1 MNDGGGL
8 DAVRQI
14 IQAIDRESDDGNYI
28 FRGEPKAFEH
38 PVSSSL
44 YRRYADDIESEF
56 FDIGRVQEEIL
67 EWARTY
73 DNEIESD
80 FELLTWL
87 QHYGGRTNLID
98 FTIDYLIA
106 LFFACDG
113 FPNEDGMIYIL
124 NREGELK
131 ERIESPRFP
140 RNRVIAQ
147 KSIFVLAPNGIIEPS
162 LYSSVTIPSDEK
174 QRLLDRLR
182 KRHGISSETIY
193 NDLHGYIR
201 NQDAHESVYAGFYRS
216 LTSENKGDGNGNGN

>member
-1 MNDGGGL
+1 
-8 DAVRQI
+8 
-14 IQAIDRESDDGNYI
+14 
-28 FRGEPKAFEH
+28 
-38 PVSSSL
+38 
-44 YRRYADDIESEF
+44 
-56 FDIGRVQEEIL
+56 
-67 EWARTY
+67 
-73 DNEIESD
+73 
-80 FELLTWL
+80 
-87 QHYGGRTNLID
+87 
-98 FTIDYLIA
+98 
-106 LFFACDG
+106 
-113 FPNEDGMIYIL
+113 MIYVL

-147 KSIFVLAPNGIIEPS
+147 KSIFVLAPNGIIEPR

-216 LTSENKGDGNGNGN
+216 LTSENKGDDNGNGN